1 VRKWLIGILA
11 AIIMIVSGG
20 YVYSGYVSGDFC
32 RLDGNNV
39 CYDANNEFFK
49 VESRS
54 KITIALPSKAMQD
67 WFLDQFYLAHPGH
80 TVNFDFRIIENL
92 SAQQALDLGV
102 DIFYTDTHQ
111 AALLFDRLTPFDSRI
126 NDEMSAEGIDQFTE
140 VINMED
146 VLFRP
151 FSYQGLLFVYNKTM
165 LEALGYDVSTVT
177 DTNLPQMFS
186 RWEDLIE
193 LAREWK
199 SVPHIYNQ
207 KEINIV
213 FPLTFEEKW
222 QFYPFLTAGDWH
234 MFEDNDATQAGFDQE
249 NFLASL
255 NFLKTLGEVT
265 WDYSA
270 QPKDDWLYEKVI
282 NEQIAPFGMAGPWMF
297 VEQIEGLK
305 SVDYVFSAFPT
316 YQDKQLKPL
325 VIVTGLVALKNDA
338 PSLTQEILRIL
349 SLPQATQTA
358 LDTTKKILVI
368 ARDQLGN
375 FEMSDNRR
383 QMSLAFTYSEIEP
396 IVALPQNTAKL
407 GFDFYLEADFMNILK
422 SVYKQQLTPLEAQQQ
437 FIDLYQS
444 WLSENNR

>member
-1 VRKWLIGILA
+1 MIA
-11 AIIMIVSGG
+11 AVLTVVGGG
-20 YVYSGYVSGDFC
+20 YIYTGYASGDFC
-32 RLDGNNV
+32 RLDGETV
-39 CYDANNEFFK
+39 CFDANNEVFK
-49 VESRS
+49 VEDRS
-54 KITIALPSKAMQD
+54 KITVALPSKAMQD
-67 WFLDQFYLAHPGH
+67 WFLDQFYQAHSGH
-80 TVNFDFRIIENL
+80 TVNFDFRIIESL

-111 AALLFDRLTPFDSRI
+111 AALLFDRLTPYDPRIDS
-126 NDEMSAEGIDQFTE
+126 DKSTDGIAQFTQ
-140 VINMED
+140 VINMEEE
-146 VLFRP
+146 LFRP

-165 LEALGYDVSTVT
+165 LETLGYDVSTVT

-234 MFEDNDATQAGFDQE
+234 MFSENDATQPGFDKE
-249 NFLASL
+249 SFLASL
-255 NFLKTLGEVT
+255 TFLEKMGEVT

-297 VEQIEGLK
+297 VEQIEELK

-316 YQDKQLKPL
+316 YQDQQLRPL

-368 ARDQLGN
+368 ARDQLSN

-422 SVYKQQLTPLEAQQQ
+422 SVFKQELSPLEAQQQ
-437 FIDLYQS
+437 FKNLYQS
-444 WLSENNR
+444 WLLENNR

>member
-1 VRKWLIGILA
+1 MIGIIA
-11 AIIMIVSGG
+11 AILTVVGG
-20 YVYSGYVSGDFC
+20 EYVYSGYVSGDFC
-32 RLDGNNV
+32 RMDGLTV

-67 WFLDQFYLAHPGH
+67 WFLDQFYQTHPGH

-111 AALLFDRLTPFDSRI
+111 AALLFDRLTPFDSRFG
-126 NDEMSAEGIDQFTE
+126 NEASTEGIDQFTE

-165 LEALGYDVSTVT
+165 LETLGYDVSTVT
-177 DTNLPQMFS
+177 DTNLPQIFS

-193 LAREWK
+193 LARGWK
-199 SVPHIYNQ
+199 SASRIYDQ

-234 MFEDNDATQAGFDQE
+234 MFEDNDATQAGFDKE
-249 NFLASL
+249 SFLASL
-255 NFLKTLGEVT
+255 TFLEKMGEVT

-297 VEQIEGLK
+297 VEQIEELK

-316 YQDKQLKPL
+316 FQDNQLKPL
-325 VIVTGLVALKNDA
+325 VIVTGLVALKNEA

-349 SLPQATQTA
+349 SLPQSTQSA
-358 LDTTKKILVI
+358 LDTTNKILVI
-368 ARDQLGN
+368 ARDQLDN
-375 FEMSDNRR
+375 FQMSDNRR

-396 IVALPQNTAKL
+396 IVALPQHTAKL

-422 SVYKQQLTPLEAQQQ
+422 SVYKKELTPMEAQQQ

>member
-1 VRKWLIGILA
+1 VRKWMIGIIA
-11 AIIMIVSGG
+11 AILTVVGGG

-32 RLDGNNV
+32 RMDGLTV

-67 WFLDQFYLAHPGH
+67 WFLDQFYQTHPGH

-111 AALLFDRLTPFDSRI
+111 AALLFDRLTPFDSRFG
-126 NDEMSAEGIDQFTE
+126 NEASTEGIDQFTE

-165 LEALGYDVSTVT
+165 LETLGYDVSTVT
-177 DTNLPQMFS
+177 DTNLPQIFS

-193 LAREWK
+193 LARGWK
-199 SVPHIYNQ
+199 SASQIYDQ

-234 MFEDNDATQAGFDQE
+234 MFEDNDATQAGFDKE
-249 NFLASL
+249 SFLASL
-255 NFLKTLGEVT
+255 TFLEKMGEVT

-297 VEQIEGLK
+297 VEQIEELK

-316 YQDKQLKPL
+316 FQDNQLKPL
-325 VIVTGLVALKNDA
+325 VIVTGLVALKNEA

-349 SLPQATQTA
+349 SLPQSTQSA
-358 LDTTKKILVI
+358 LDTTNKILVI
-368 ARDQLGN
+368 ARDQLDN
-375 FEMSDNRR
+375 FQMSDNRR

-396 IVALPQNTAKL
+396 IVALPQHTAKL

-422 SVYKQQLTPLEAQQQ
+422 SVYKKELTPMEAQLQ